1 MQREGPPS
9 LFLCRSFPQALTADA
24 EWGMIEKI
32 RRASF
37 FDTAGV
43 RRGRCPARCLSVA
56 GAGNEGGGAQGARK
70 NMIKDILFDL
80 DGTLTEPF
88 EGITNSVLYA
98 LQKCGIAETD
108 REKPRAFIGPPL
120 LASFS
125 EYYDMTREE
134 ARLAV
139 SFYREYYEERGIFE
153 NAVIPGIPA
162 LVQALSERYRLFVA
176 TSKPELFAERIME
189 RFGLRPYFVRTFGA
203 SLDETRTEKAE
214 VIAYALREGGIAR
227 ETALMVGD
235 RKHDILGAKANGIRS
250 MGVLF
255 GYGSREELAEA
266 GADCIAE
273 TPADVSDMVE
283 KMGGCPCECGRR
295 RR

>member
-1 MQREGPPS
+1 
-9 LFLCRSFPQALTADA
+9 
-24 EWGMIEKI
+24 
-32 RRASF
+32 
-37 FDTAGV
+37 
-43 RRGRCPARCLSVA
+43 
-56 GAGNEGGGAQGARK
+56 
-70 NMIKDILFDL
+70 MIKDILFDL

-98 LQKCGIAETD
+98 LHKCGIAETD
-108 REKPRAFIGPPL
+108 REKLRAFIGPPL

-125 EYYDMTREE
+125 EYYGMTREE
-134 ARLAV
+134 ARRAV
-139 SFYREYYEERGIFE
+139 SFYREYYEEKGIFE

-162 LVQALSERYRLFVA
+162 LVQTLSERYRLFVA

-189 RFGLRPYFVRTFGA
+189 RFGLRAYFVRTFGA

-214 VIAYALREGGIAR
+214 VIAYALQEGGIAR

-273 TPADVSDMVE
+273 TPADVLKIIE
-283 KMGGCPCECGRR
+283 KMGGCPCECGRGR
-295 RR
+295 R

>member
-1 MQREGPPS
+1 MQGEGPPS

-37 FDTAGV
+37 FDAAGV
-43 RRGRCPARCLSVA
+43 RRGRCPARSLSVA

-108 REKPRAFIGPPL
+108 REKLRAFIGPPL

-125 EYYDMTREE
+125 EYYGMTRGE
-134 ARLAV
+134 ARRAV
-139 SFYREYYEERGIFE
+139 SFYREYYEEKGIFE

-214 VIAYALREGGIAR
+214 VIAYALQEGGIAR

-273 TPADVSDMVE
+273 TPADVSEIVE
-283 KMGGCPCECGRR
+283 KMRGCPCECGRGR
-295 RR
+295 R

>member
-1 MQREGPPS
+1 
-9 LFLCRSFPQALTADA
+9 
-24 EWGMIEKI
+24 
-32 RRASF
+32 
-37 FDTAGV
+37 
-43 RRGRCPARCLSVA
+43 
-56 GAGNEGGGAQGARK
+56 
-70 NMIKDILFDL
+70 MIKDILFDL

-98 LQKCGIAETD
+98 LHKCGIAETD
-108 REKPRAFIGPPL
+108 REKLRAFIGPPL

-125 EYYDMTREE
+125 EYYGMTREE

-214 VIAYALREGGIAR
+214 VIAYALQEGGIAR

-255 GYGSREELAEA
+255 GYGSREELVEA

-283 KMGGCPCECGRR
+283 KNARLPL
-295 RR
+295 